1 MKRQLLNKIFSKY
14 PTIKNIENLFDL
26 TEEELVRILNTK
38 DVVEAEKTL
47 KEILE
52 EKNKENNKGKILSL
66 NSEYYINF

>member
-26 TEEELVRILNTK
+26 TEEELIRILNTK

-52 EKNKENNKGKILSL
+52 EKNKEKNKGKTLSL

>member
-14 PTIKNIENLFDL
+14 PTIKNIENIFDL

-52 EKNKENNKGKILSL
+52 EKNKEKNKGKTLSL

>member
-26 TEEELVRILNTK
+26 TEEEIDRILNTK

-52 EKNKENNKGKILSL
+52 EKNKEKNKGKTLSL

>member
-52 EKNKENNKGKILSL
+52 EKNKEKDKGKTLSL

>member
-52 EKNKENNKGKILSL
+52 EKNKEKNKGKTLSL

>member
-52 EKNKENNKGKILSL
+52 EKNKEKNKSKTLSL

>member
-26 TEEELVRILNTK
+26 TEEELVRVLNTK

-52 EKNKENNKGKILSL
+52 EKNKEKNKVKTLSL

>member
-52 EKNKENNKGKILSL
+52 EKNKENNKGKTLSL

>member
-26 TEEELVRILNTK
+26 TEEELVRVLNTK

-52 EKNKENNKGKILSL
+52 EKNKEKNKGKTLSL

>member
-52 EKNKENNKGKILSL
+52 EKKNKGKTLSL

>member
-52 EKNKENNKGKILSL
+52 EKNKEKKKGKTLSL